1 MTMWK
6 QILNYLIFIGVMLP
20 GIVLAQAYPS
30 KAIRLLVPFAPGS
43 SSDVV
48 SRIIAQRLQTTFGQ
62 PVLVENRAGAGGAIA
77 AEAVARA
84 PADGYTL
91 LTGLS
96 ASQVVNPILMA
107 KPTYDGSADFEPVTQ
122 VGVGTFFVVVHPSM
136 HINTLQELISYV
148 KTQPRGS
155 QVYGSWGPGSGGH
168 IVGEVLKDYT
178 GMTMEHAPYKGSAP
192 LVADLMAGHLKI
204 GITDAAASLPQI
216 RAGKLRAI
224 AATGSRRS
232 PRLPEL
238 PTIAEQGV
246 PYTTDAW
253 TGLFAPKG
261 TPSNITEKLY
271 GEILKVLQDPALS
284 TQFQDLGYT
293 ITGVSPAEFKTII
306 ARDTATMKQVIQKTN
321 IRMD

>member
-91 LTGLS
+91 LTGLL
-96 ASQVVNPILMA
+96 ASQVVNPLLMA

-204 GITDAAASLPQI
+204 GI
-216 RAGKLRAI
+216 
-224 AATGSRRS
+224 
-232 PRLPEL
+232 
-238 PTIAEQGV
+238 
-246 PYTTDAW
+246 
-253 TGLFAPKG
+253 
-261 TPSNITEKLY
+261 
-271 GEILKVLQDPALS
+271 
-284 TQFQDLGYT
+284 
-293 ITGVSPAEFKTII
+293 
-306 ARDTATMKQVIQKTN
+306 
-321 IRMD
+321 